1 MSGKSVPSAAPPRA
15 ALLVVYIAVFLDL
28 LGFGIILPLLPF
40 YAIKFGASGR
50 ELGLLFGA
58 FSAAQFIGAFVLG
71 RLSDRLGRRP
81 VLLVCLAG
89 TALAF
94 GATAMA
100 ESLVQLTLARALAG
114 LFSGSI
120 STAQAYVADV
130 TRPEERARYMGL
142 VGASIGMGFVFGPWL
157 GAELSRFGFR
167 TSALASAGLALGN
180 FFFALGALRE
190 SRPPGE
196 HRSSERRVTLAP
208 DLVRGAMASPV
219 VRRLLLAGAL
229 TTLAFVSMESTFAL
243 LGKQRFDLGARQLG
257 RLFGLIGITMVL
269 VQGMLVGRLARRL
282 GERRLAALG
291 ALLLAATLL
300 ALPFMPSLRATIA
313 VLLGVAVG
321 QGLLVPSL
329 ATMLSRA
336 SSAHEQGGVLGIGQS
351 LGSLARALGPPLAG
365 TLFDHGAARPYVLA
379 TTLMLAVA
387 VLIAGARP
395 APAQ

>member
-1 MSGKSVPSAAPPRA
+1 MSGESVPSAAPPRA
-15 ALLVVYIAVFLDL
+15 ALLVVYLTVFLDL

-40 YAIKFGASGR
+40 YALKFGANGR

-58 FSAAQFIGAFVLG
+58 FSAAQFFGAFVIG
-71 RLSDRLGRRP
+71 RMSDRLGRRP
-81 VLLVCLAG
+81 VLLICLAG

-94 GATAMA
+94 GATARA

-167 TSALASAGLALGN
+167 TSALASAGLAVLN
-180 FFFALGALRE
+180 FTFALVALRE
-190 SRPPGE
+190 SLPRGMHQP
-196 HRSSERRVTLAP
+196 SERRVSLAP
-208 DLVRGAMASPV
+208 D
-219 VRRLLLAGAL
+219 RLLGALGRPVAGRVLIAGAL
-229 TTLAFVSMESTFAL
+229 ATLAFVSMESTFAL
-243 LGKQRFDLGARQLG
+243 LGKQRFDLGAQRLG
-257 RLFGLIGITMVL
+257 RIFGLIGVTMAL
-269 VQGMLVGRLARRL
+269 VQGLLVGRLARRL
-282 GERRLAALG
+282 GERRLAMLG
-291 ALLLAATLL
+291 ALLLAG
-300 ALPFMPSLRATIA
+300 ALFVLPWMPSLRATVA
-313 VLLGVAVG
+313 VLLALAVG

-329 ATMLSRA
+329 ATLLSRD

-365 TLFDHGAARPYVLA
+365 TLFDQGAARPYVLA
-379 TTLMLAVA
+379 TVLMLTVV
-387 VLIAGARP
+387 VLILGARP
-395 APAQ
+395 APTA